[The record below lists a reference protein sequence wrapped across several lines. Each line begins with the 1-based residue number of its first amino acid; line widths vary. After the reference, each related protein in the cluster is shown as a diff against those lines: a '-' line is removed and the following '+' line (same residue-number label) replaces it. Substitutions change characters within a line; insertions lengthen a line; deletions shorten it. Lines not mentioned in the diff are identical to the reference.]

1 MVSRAL
7 DVVLLGPPGAG
18 KGTQALRLA
27 RAYGLLRLSTGDML
41 WDEVKRGTEL
51 GMQVRSWL
59 NDGDL
64 VPDQVI
70 SRILLSR
77 LHSQQGIG
85 GCAYDGY
92 PRTSHQAAL
101 LDGLLA
107 ELNRRVDVAI
117 YLDVPDRDLLERLAG
132 RLACT
137 TCGAVYHLTSAPP
150 RASGVCDACDGA
162 LVQRDDDR
170 NEVARERLRIYR
182 QNAAALL
189 ELYRSRGI
197 LRELPGCGSP
207 DDVFARVREAMT
219 RVPA

>member
-7 DVVLLGPPGAG
+7 DVVLVGPPGAG
-18 KGTQALRLA
+18 KGTQAVRLA

-41 WDEVKRGTEL
+41 WEEVKKGTEL
-51 GMQVRSWL
+51 GMQVRSRL

-64 VPDQVI
+64 VPDQVM

-92 PRTSHQAAL
+92 PRTSHQAVL

-117 YLDVPDRDLLERLAG
+117 HLDVRDADLLERLAG
-132 RLACT
+132 RLSCT
-137 TCGAVYHLTSAPP
+137 GCGAVYHRVSAPP
-150 RASGVCDACDGA
+150 SVAGVCDVCEGSLA
-162 LVQRDDDR
+162 QRDDDR
-170 NEVARERLRIYR
+170 EDVVRERLRVYR
-182 QNAAALL
+182 QKTEPLL
-189 ELYRSRGI
+189 ALYRSRGI
-197 LRELPGCGSP
+197 LRELAGGGLP
-207 DDVFARVREAMT
+207 DEVFARVCEAMT

>member
-18 KGTQALRLA
+18 KGTQAQRLA

-41 WDEVKRGTEL
+41 WEEVEKGSEL
-51 GMQVRSWL
+51 GMEVRSRL

-64 VPDQVI
+64 VPDQVM

-117 YLDVPDRDLLERLAG
+117 YLDVPDADLLARLAG
-132 RLACT
+132 RLSCT
-137 TCGAVYHLTSAPP
+137 GCGIVYHQVSAPP
-150 RASGVCDACDGA
+150 RTAGVCDACDGA

-170 NEVARERLRIYR
+170 GDVVCERLRIYR
-182 QNAAALL
+182 QKTAALL
-189 ELYRSRGI
+189 DLYRSRGI
-197 LRELPGCGSP
+197 LRELPGRGTP
-207 DDVFARVREAMT
+207 DEVYGRVCEAMT

>member
-7 DVVLLGPPGAG
+7 DVILLGPPGAG
-18 KGTQALRLA
+18 KGTQAQRLA

-41 WDEVKRGTEL
+41 WEEVKRGTEL
-51 GMQVRSWL
+51 GMEVRSRL

-64 VPDQVI
+64 VPDQVM

-117 YLDVPDRDLLERLAG
+117 YLDVPDGDLLTRLAG
-132 RLACT
+132 RLSCSG
-137 TCGAVYHLTSAPP
+137 CGAVYHAESSPP
-150 RASGVCDACDGA
+150 RVAGLCDACDGP

-170 NEVARERLRIYR
+170 EDVVRERLRVYR
-182 QNAAALL
+182 QRTESLL

-197 LRELPGCGSP
+197 LRELPGLGSP
-207 DDVFARVREAMT
+207 AEVYSRVCEAMT

>member
-18 KGTQALRLA
+18 KGTQAQRLA
-27 RAYGLLRLSTGDML
+27 HAYGLLRLSTGDML
-41 WDEVKRGTEL
+41 WEEVKKGTEL
-51 GMQVRSWL
+51 GMEVRSWL

-64 VPDQVI
+64 VPDQVM

-117 YLDVPDRDLLERLAG
+117 YLEVPDEDLLRRLAG
-132 RLACT
+132 RLSCAG
-137 TCGAVYHLTSAPP
+137 CGAVYHEASAPP
-150 RASGVCDACDGA
+150 RTAGVCDACDGP

-170 NEVARERLRIYR
+170 EDVVRERLRVYR
-182 QNAAALL
+182 QKTAALL
-189 ELYRSRGI
+189 DLYRSRGI
-197 LRELPGCGSP
+197 LRELPGRGTP
-207 DDVFARVREAMT
+207 GEVYTRVCEAMT